1 MNKTVLFGAALLM
14 FGALLWGLLGCSG
27 DKSEDGNVNQA
38 PSPIKIGILYTEPHP
53 VLTTIADAFKA
64 EVRSAA
70 PTAVFIE
77 RHGSGSK
84 AQYPATVRAVLAEGV
99 DLLAP
104 ITTPMS
110 LEALKQ
116 AEGRVPVVFLGVTDP
131 VGAEL
136 VESLLHPERCSGVSD
151 NPPMA
156 GVVDLFLQFFP
167 KGKKVGIPYD
177 PRDQPGVATANRAA
191 EDARS
196 RGLEAVLR
204 PVTSETEL
212 RAAVR
217 GLASEVDAVVIG
229 MDNLMMK
236 NAGIISRTVA
246 EQNLA
251 LFAADDKSVEMGAL
265 AGVGVDY
272 ADVGRLGGQ
281 IAIEVLMGK
290 KPIGD
295 IPVRSLSSGQIF
307 FNTETAELLG
317 LSIPPSVLEVGRAV
331 NE

>member
-1 MNKTVLFGAALLM
+1 MQQTIRLGAASLLI
-14 FGALLWGLLGCSG
+14 GVLLLSLTGCSG
-27 DKSEDGNVNQA
+27 DKSGEGGAGQKA
-38 PSPIKIGILYTEPHP
+38 SPIKIGILYTEPHP
-53 VLTTIADAFKA
+53 VLTTIADAFKD
-64 EVRSAA
+64 EVRRTVPAA
-70 PTAVFIE
+70 EFIE

-110 LEALKQ
+110 VEALKQ

-136 VESLLHPERCSGVSD
+136 VESLEHPSRCSGVSD

-156 GVVDLFLQFFP
+156 GVIDLLMQFLPMEQS
-167 KGKKVGIPYD
+167 VGIPYD

-191 EDARS
+191 EYAQTK
-196 RGLEAVLR
+196 GLDVQLR

-246 EQNLA
+246 EQNVA

-272 ADVGRLGGQ
+272 ADVGKLGGQ
-281 IAIEVLMGK
+281 IAIEVLVENN
-290 KPIGD
+290 PIGE
-295 IPVRSLSSGQIF
+295 IPVRMLNTGQIF
-307 FNTETAELLG
+307 FNKEAAEILG
-317 LSIPPSVLEVGRAV
+317 ITIPSSVLEVGRAV